1 MGARPERLID
11 PSALAAL
18 RPYHRDGR
26 LALMTERPPEL
37 RMITLRRLAAAG
49 LDGVP
54 LHHVGLGEHAAY
66 GKRRIVRA
74 VRPELTIEDDLWIAE
89 FLARSG
95 YETLLVDE
103 RYNQGAIRSI
113 NLMRFARGDLIR
125 VLALRLPPD
134 LDQET
139 EELLGGAAVPA

>member
-1 MGARPERLID
+1 MHWQVTTMGARPTLLVDLEATLDRHWFGSELVLRAPIPTLEPPIARDHRGLATKWRVERWTEPERLID

-37 RMITLRRLAAAG
+37 RTITMRRLATAG

-74 VRPELTIEDDLWIAE
+74 VRPSLT
-89 FLARSG
+89 
-95 YETLLVDE
+95 VDA
-103 RYNQGAIRSI
+103 G
-113 NLMRFARGDLIR
+113 
-125 VLALRLPPD
+125 LRI
-134 LDQET
+134 
-139 EELLGGAAVPA
+139 